1 LCGINDKRGNLISL
15 WKIKSES
22 SPTGRQKIKIP
33 GIVCPIAFPSESRR
47 KNSKSG
53 IMLPRTRADVNRPK
67 RLRGT
72 DNAG

>member
-1 LCGINDKRGNLISL
+1 MTKGEFDQFMEDKKRNQS
-15 WKIKSES
+15 
-22 SPTGRQKIKIP
+22 TGRQKIKTP
-33 GIVCPIAFPSESRR
+33 GMVCPIAFPSESRR

-67 RLRGT
+67 RLIGT